1 MDSFLRFFIGVIG
14 YPVLLKDEKL
24 RAYGDTISYRCT
36 NDIGYG
42 DSL

>member
-1 MDSFLRFFIGVIG
+1 MDSFLLFFIGVIG
-14 YPVLLKDEKL
+14 YAVLLKDEKL
-24 RAYGDTISYRCT
+24 RAYTISYRCT